1 MCGIVSV
8 FQFDS
13 GNPVDKQLLGR
24 MTETMAHRGPDG
36 VGYWVNSAG
45 NVGLGHRRLAIIDLS
60 PAGRQPMSNEDGTL
74 WITYNGE
81 IYNFRELRIEL
92 EKKGHSFCSHTDT
105 ETVLHAYEEWGTECL
120 SHFNGMWAFALW
132 DVRNRLLFVA
142 RDRLGIKPLI
152 YYHDNKRFIC
162 ASEIK
167 GIIADPT
174 VPRDL
179 DPEAFHHY
187 LSLMNVPVP
196 FTIYKGVRK
205 LKPGHYLLVQSGR
218 IEDRVYWD
226 LPMGEEVRDRELK
239 ILETLDTKLNDA
251 VQLHMISDV
260 PLGVFL
266 SGGIDSSL
274 ISAMAAK
281 HTVNERLETFTVGFQ
296 GLENYD
302 ESQWAYKVS
311 EKIGSNHNEVNLP
324 FDFVKTL
331 PHLVRLFDEPFAIS
345 SVLALYLMSQEVGK
359 HVKVVVTG
367 I

>member
-1 MCGIVSV
+1 
-8 FQFDS
+8 
-13 GNPVDKQLLGR
+13 
-24 MTETMAHRGPDG
+24 
-36 VGYWVNSAG
+36 
-45 NVGLGHRRLAIIDLS
+45 
-60 PAGRQPMSNEDGTL
+60 
-74 WITYNGE
+74 
-81 IYNFRELRIEL
+81 
-92 EKKGHSFCSHTDT
+92 
-105 ETVLHAYEEWGTECL
+105 
-120 SHFNGMWAFALW
+120 
-132 DVRNRLLFVA
+132 
-142 RDRLGIKPLI
+142 
-152 YYHDNKRFIC
+152 
-162 ASEIK
+162 
-167 GIIADPT
+167 
-174 VPRDL
+174 
-179 DPEAFHHY
+179 
-187 LSLMNVPVP
+187 
-196 FTIYKGVRK
+196 
-205 LKPGHYLLVQSGR
+205 
-218 IEDRVYWD
+218 
-226 LPMGEEVRDRELK
+226 
-239 ILETLDTKLNDA
+239 

-296 GLENYD
+296 GLEDYD